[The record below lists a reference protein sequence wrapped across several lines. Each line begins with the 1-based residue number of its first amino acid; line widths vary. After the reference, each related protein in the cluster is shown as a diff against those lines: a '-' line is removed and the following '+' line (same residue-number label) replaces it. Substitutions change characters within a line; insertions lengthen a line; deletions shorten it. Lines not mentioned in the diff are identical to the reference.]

1 MSLNYAEKW
10 APEIL
15 AILNQGC
22 LTAPFITS
30 NVRWLDNKTFHF
42 TQMGTSG
49 YKTHSRNGGWNR
61 GELAQTDVPYT
72 ILHDRDVEFF
82 IDKADVIET
91 NGTAKA
97 ENISMVFAQTQQV
110 PEIDAYFYSKVAKV
124 ASTEGLVSKTLR
136 TAYTKENVYTK
147 LKELLAKA
155 KLKRYRAN
163 GSLILYIDSEI
174 MDLLELSTELTKKVE
189 VTQINEGGLSIESR
203 VTAIDTVPIIE
214 VIDNE
219 RFYDDFDFNPENGGF
234 APKET
239 SNRINALAASVSTVL
254 TVPRIDTIFM
264 FAPGQHQ
271 SGDGWIYQNRS
282 NWDTFVMPNGL
293 NGDIDSIYVDIDSE

>member
-1 MSLNYAEKW
+1 MALNYAEKW
-10 APEIL
+10 APEII

-22 LTAPFITS
+22 LTAPFITD

-42 TQMGTSG
+42 TQMSTTG
-49 YKTHSRNGGWNR
+49 YKPHTRAGGWNR
-61 GELAQTDVPYT
+61 GELAQTDVPFT

-97 ENISMVFAQTQQV
+97 ENISKVFAQTQQV

-124 ASTEGLVSKTLR
+124 AKDNNLVSNTPR
-136 TAYTKENVYTK
+136 ADYTAANVYTK
-147 LKELLAKA
+147 LKNLLAQA

-163 GSLILYIDSEI
+163 GSLILYVDSEI

-189 VTQINEGGLSIESR
+189 VTQINEGGYSVESR
-203 VTAIDTVPIIE
+203 VTAIDTVPVIE
-214 VIDNE
+214 VIDDE
-219 RFYDDFDFNPENGGF
+219 RFYDDFDFEPENGGF
-234 APKET
+234 ETKDT
-239 SNRINALAASVSTVL
+239 SNKINALAASVNTVL

-264 FAPGQHQ
+264 FAPGEHQ
-271 SGDGWIYQNRS
+271 NGDGWLYQNRS

-293 NGDIDSIYVDIDSE
+293 DGNIDSIYVDVDSE